1 LQKIITLRFLKL
13 IQKQRTFP
21 TKVSSKRNRT
31 KIHQLFY
38 PKKLPSSHNKNINFN
53 RKKCSTTISF
63 LPQPKS
69 PKRITPQ
76 KTTKTENNQKTE
88 KKALT
93 NQTAGPNPPP
103 HLRRRER
110 ERERLRWR
118 ERDRELKEGERERAS
133 KRERERE
140 RERAWV

>member
-31 KIHQLFY
+31 KIH
-38 PKKLPSSHNKNINFN
+38 LPAITKTKISIE
-53 RKKCSTTISF
+53 KKCSTTISF

-76 KTTKTENNQKTE
+76 KITKTENNQKTKE
-88 KKALT
+88 KKKALT

-110 ERERLRWR
+110 ERASEMER
-118 ERDRELKEGERERAS
+118 
-133 KRERERE
+133 KREREHLRGRE
-140 RERAWV
+140 RESV